1 MTTLAWQPLTED
13 DLDALRHLARR
24 CLEADGGLP
33 QLAHEQM
40 IRRLFLSG
48 SGIAGRDET
57 GDIVAAAS
65 VFVDDAGHRTATG
78 LVHPST
84 RWQGIGEE
92 LVQWAQER
100 AGGVPLRVVAETT
113 SPESDALFAEVG
125 LQRTFAEHVMRH
137 PLDEVPQGQAARG
150 PAPSRPGTTRPPG
163 CSSRPTSSPSP
174 SARASPTPRATCGSR
189 EVSEDHGFRPETS
202 RVALDADGDAGR
214 ASSRSPTTG
223 STRSGSCPAWRGRG
237 LGAHLVVRS
246 LRALVKAGCD
256 QAWLA
261 VNVDNPA
268 HELYLRLGFE
278 DHGVRARYTQLRRHR
293 RTDAKGA

>member
-1 MTTLAWQPLTED
+1 MTTLAWQPLTEN

-40 IRRLFLSG
+40 VRRLFLSG

-65 VFVDDAGHRTATG
+65 VFVDGAGHRTATG

-84 RWQGIGEE
+84 RWQGLGEE
-92 LVQWAQER
+92 LVHWAQER

-113 SPESDALFAEVG
+113 SPESDRLFAEVG

-137 PLDEVPQGQAARG
+137 PLDEIPKVKR
-150 PAPSRPGTTRPPG
+150 PAGLTVEPWSDETAGLFFTAYRLSFAERPGFPDPP
-163 CSSRPTSSPSP
+163 RD
-174 SARASPTPRATCGSR
+174 AWVQ
-189 EVSEDHGFRPETS
+189 EVSEEHGFRPETS
-202 RVALDADGDAGR
+202 RVALDADGEPVGFVTITEDWIDQVGVV
-214 ASSRSPTTG
+214 
-223 STRSGSCPAWRGRG
+223 PAWRGRG

-278 DHGVRARYTQLRRHR
+278 DHGVRARYSQVS
-293 RTDAKGA
+293 A

>member
-1 MTTLAWQPLTED
+1 MSTLAWQPVTEA
-13 DLDALRHLARR
+13 DLDSLRHLAQR
-24 CLEADGGLP
+24 CLDADGGLP
-33 QLAHEQM
+33 LLAQEEM
-40 IRRLFLSG
+40 LRRFFLSG
-48 SGIAGRDET
+48 NSIAGRDET

-65 VFVDDAGHRTATG
+65 VFVDGSGRRTATG

-113 SPESDALFAEVG
+113 SPASDALFAQVG

-137 PLDEVPQGQAARG
+137 PLLEIPRVPR
-150 PAPSRPGTTRPPG
+150 APGLHAYPWTDDTAELFHRAYRQSFVTRPGFPD
-163 CSSRPTSSPSP
+163 
-174 SARASPTPRATCGSR
+174 TPRAEWVDEIEG
-189 EVSEDHGFRPETS
+189 DPGFRRDDS
-202 RVALDADGDAGR
+202 RVVLDDDGHVAGFV
-214 ASSRSPTTG
+214 TLTDDWLDQVG
-223 STRSGSCPAWRGRG
+223 VVPAWRGQG

-246 LRALVKAGCD
+246 LRALRKAGCE

-268 HELYLRLGFE
+268 HDLYLRLGFE
-278 DHGVRARYTQLRRHR
+278 DHGVRARYAQV
-293 RTDAKGA
+293 GA

>member
-1 MTTLAWQPLTED
+1 MSTLAWQPLTD
-13 DLDALRHLARR
+13 DDVDALRHLARR

-48 SGIAGRDET
+48 SGIGGRDET
-57 GDIVAAAS
+57 GDIVAAAG
-65 VFVDDAGHRTATG
+65 VFVDGAGHRTATG

-84 RWQGIGEE
+84 RWQGLGEE
-92 LVQWAQER
+92 LAQWARER
-100 AGGVPLRVVAETT
+100 SGGAPLRVVAETT
-113 SPESDALFAEVG
+113 SPGSDALFAELG

-137 PLDEVPQGQAARG
+137 PLDEVPKVKRPEGLTVAAWDDDTAGLFFTAYRQSFAAR
-150 PAPSRPGTTRPPG
+150 PGFPDPP
-163 CSSRPTSSPSP
+163 REVWV
-174 SARASPTPRATCGSR
+174 R
-189 EVSEDHGFRPETS
+189 EVSEDPGFRPQTA
-202 RVALDADGDAGR
+202 RVALDPDGRPVGFVTVTEDWIDQVGVV
-214 ASSRSPTTG
+214 
-223 STRSGSCPAWRGRG
+223 PAWRGRG

-268 HELYLRLGFE
+268 HDLYLRLGFE
-278 DHGVRARYTQLRRHR
+278 EHGIRARYTELA
-293 RTDAKGA
+293 TPPPPDPKGA